1 MSTDHEDTAFHGP
14 VDLAAHRARRT
25 ARAGRAAPL
34 LSFGRRRETPDERA
48 ERIANRLDPVQPL
61 TPFERALSA
70 LAWFGTPVFTVI
82 AIVVAFACGYGTC
95 RLFH

>member
-1 MSTDHEDTAFHGP
+1 MDDEPTSYHGP
-14 VDLAAHRARRT
+14 VDLAEQRARRT

-48 ERIANRLDPVQPL
+48 ERIANRLDPVQPR
-61 TPFERALSA
+61 TPFERVLSA

-95 RLFH
+95 HFFH